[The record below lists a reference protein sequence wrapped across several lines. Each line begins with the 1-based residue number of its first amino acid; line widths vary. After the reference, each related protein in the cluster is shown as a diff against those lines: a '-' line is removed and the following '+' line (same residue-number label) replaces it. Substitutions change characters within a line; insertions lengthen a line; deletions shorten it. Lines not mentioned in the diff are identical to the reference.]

1 MNPWWVLK
9 TWNDTRI
16 IIFQPFEHW
25 TWRIHSCLPMIGLK
39 NVHAFSNSIE
49 SIEINQSFF
58 ATQNWCFS
66 MLEQTIANLFVR
78 ARSLCV
84 FIATSWLGSLLP
96 LLLLLL
102 LLLLPHPARTFPFR
116 QILISLIKEFTYRK
130 NSRLCV
136 SKIFRKTYFF
146 FSKKTQDFWKIIVIF
161 SVLFTVC
168 LVVYSFGCLFHYL
181 LWFCNLFGTCALGV
195 FEPDETSL
203 QSC

>member
-66 MLEQTIANLFVR
+66 MLEQTVANLLVR

-130 NSRLCV
+130 NSRSCV

-146 FSKKTQDFWKIIVIF
+146 FKKKPRFLKNHRDIF
-161 SVLFTVC
+161 CSIYCLPCCLLVWLFVSL
-168 LVVYSFGCLFHYL
+168 LVVIL
-181 LWFCNLFGTCALGV
+181 
-195 FEPDETSL
+195 
-203 QSC
+203 